1 MNIIISEKQ
10 EQILINAMLQ
20 ETITSGVDY
29 CEARLY
35 IKKFLDGKF
44 LKGTTSSQFD
54 EHGNPKNEEVVVMVD
69 KDKKP
74 IKAMSDRQLFEYLE
88 AQPEIIDILPKEER
102 TEFLKETMIAWYEN
116 RINKNGTIKPKG

>member
-10 EQILINAMLQ
+10 EQILINTMLQ
-20 ETITSGVDY
+20 EAITSGVDY
-29 CEARLY
+29 CEARLH
-35 IKKFLDGKF
+35 IKKILDGRF
-44 LKGTTSSQFD
+44 IKGTISKYD
-54 EHGNPKNEEVVVMVD
+54 EYGNPNNEAVVVMVD

-74 IKAMSDRQLFEYLE
+74 IKPMTDIQLFEYLE

-102 TEFLKETMIAWYEN
+102 TEFVKETMIAWYEN